1 MHLSSQTINHTP
13 EKSQVS
19 ARDKRPDGQ
28 LPQPHIQH
36 PTSRL
41 RTLAAVAMLLMAWS
55 VAWGQSTLTV
65 NDGTATSGYI
75 PMYGGYFDDFTK
87 SECII
92 PAASLTSMVGGRI
105 TAMTFYVSSFTL
117 NNGWANTHQQVFL
130 KEVGNTVLGGSYSG
144 TTGATIVFN
153 GQLPVP
159 TGNNTAYTINF
170 TTPYVYNGGNLLI
183 GVYNDDDG
191 SYNFAYWYG
200 VSGLASGVSAYGYN
214 GSSLDAASYN
224 ASNFLPK
231 VTFTYSSGLI
241 MANGLTQTIECGM
254 TYNFYDNG
262 GPTGNYTNI
271 NTTHTATFTSTGNIT
286 INFSQF
292 VTESTGSSNW
302 DNIKIYDGTVAT
314 GTPLVFGCTGWTNGL
329 NGAAAGFSQLL
340 ATGTDYTCTS
350 GTMTVVW
357 KADNTNNA
365 AGWAATITATGCPAP
380 DPCTPTLTSSTTTY
394 YISRFQTTGAN
405 TNINNTTSGTGA
417 SYSNFY
423 NSVAAVADVGATIGF
438 TITIAGG
445 GTHGSAIWIDWNR
458 NGTFETTERVWNTTS
473 YTSSPHTGSFT
484 IPTDADGD
492 YRMRVVSDCYGSN
505 PSNPCSAS
513 TGEFEDYKLTVGGC
527 TPRTASITGCSA
539 GDVTSGSNVT
549 LTGSVQTGAG
559 AITWSSGNPTVASVA
574 NGTVTALAPG
584 TTTIT
589 YTRAANGGY
598 CAASATCNINVVCA
612 TNTQPFAFSTTAGT
626 VTEDATLTIETGWLT
641 VPAGATVTSY
651 TSDNTSIATVTNAGV
666 VTGVSAGTAHITAT
680 IAQWTYNGVTY
691 CQRTTTNTF
700 TVTVT
705 GDGCAKV
712 GNETNQTSYSPI
724 YTYWAYYGYTQQ
736 IYTAAELTAAGACRG
751 VVSSIKFQYKG
762 RNSDPVNLT
771 VPIEIY
777 IGSTSQSDLSTEW
790 VTDGNLTLV
799 YNNSVTCSPGWM
811 NIPLSTPYEWDG
823 ESNIVIAIRTTG
835 SFTNYDY
842 YFYGTSIANMT
853 RYASNSSEMIALE
866 SNNVPGDLSGSTA
879 TYRPNVKFCIDCC
892 TERDAAAHITNSCPI
907 ELPYGS
913 TVQLNG
919 TVDIGAGDISWASSN
934 TDAATVSGSGL
945 VSAVTMGATTI
956 TYKRA
961 YDGTY
966 CPASTTCTVNVVV
979 PTPTVEQTD
988 DPLPECGDGNA
999 TLVASVPSVPAGYA
1013 FHWYSNSA
1021 CTTEI
1026 TSGVS
1031 GTNNNT
1037 LSYPASNTAQVWC
1050 RLEKPGAT
1058 TTQTFNYTGDIQ
1070 TYTVPADAESLTLEV
1085 WGAQGGSYNG
1095 TYSGGRGG
1103 YMKGTLANPTAG
1115 STLYVVV
1122 GGQPAAYTTTPTS
1135 TTGVNIPGGYNG
1147 GGSAVTHYYSSS
1159 GNIGWSLP
1167 QGGGGATHIATVD
1180 GLLNTMNTK
1189 QDKVL
1194 IVAGGGS
1201 GGVYCYGTGSVGL
1214 NGYTGFAGYAGGG
1227 STSDAYSDTYRA
1239 TQTAAGSNGS
1249 FGQGASLTTYANY
1262 RYGSSGG
1269 GGGWYGGGRNT
1280 YNDTYSEAVVHGHG
1294 GGSGHFNA
1302 ALTGTQETNGSR
1314 TGNGQAK
1321 ITAVVPLMTGSAAS
1335 VTVKCCGIDTQ
1346 VKISAP

>member
-28 LPQPHIQH
+28 LPYPHIQH

-41 RTLAAVAMLLMAWS
+41 RTLAAAALLLLGTT
-55 VAWGQSTLTV
+55 AWGQQALPYTYGFENNNLAT
-65 NDGTATSGYI
+65 DGWTQTTTNASSGIY
-75 PMYGGYFDDFTK
+75 
-87 SECII
+87 
-92 PAASLTSMVGGRI
+92 
-105 TAMTFYVSSFTL
+105 
-117 NNGWANTHQQVFL
+117 NTGAH
-130 KEVGNTVLGGSYSG
+130 GGSYHFRFQWSENPGYLRSPRLTGTESG
-144 TTGATIVFN
+144 VHLSFYYKNYGTSYVEQFQVGYTTANNTDPSTYTYGATIYGTSN
-153 GQLPVP
+153 WLQYETDLPA
-159 TGNNTAYTINF
+159 NTQYVAIKYIYTDGYYLMLDDFEF
-170 TTPYVYNGGNLLI
+170 T
-183 GVYNDDDG
+183 
-191 SYNFAYWYG
+191 
-200 VSGLASGVSAYGYN
+200 
-214 GSSLDAASYN
+214 SS
-224 ASNFLPK
+224 F
-231 VTFTYSSGLI
+231 SGLI
-241 MANGLTQTIECGM
+241 MANGLTQTIECAT

-292 VTESTGSSNW
+292 ETESTGSSNW

-423 NSVAAVADVGATIGF
+423 NSVAAVADAGATIGF

-492 YRMRVVSDCYGSN
+492 YRMRVVSDYLGSN
-505 PSNPCSAS
+505 PSNPCSAN
-513 TGEFEDYKLTVGGC
+513 TGEFEDYKLTVSGC
-527 TPRTASITGCSA
+527 TSRTASISGCPA
-539 GDVTSGSNVT
+539 VDVASGGTVQ
-549 LTGSVQTGAG
+549 LTGSVSAGGGAV
-559 AITWSSGNPTVASVA
+559 TWTSSSPAAATVSA
-574 NGTVTALAPG
+574 GGLVTALAPG

-589 YTRAANGGY
+589 YTRAANGAY

-712 GNETNQTSYSPI
+712 GNETNQTSDSPI

-892 TERDAAAHITNSCPI
+892 TERGAAAHITNSCPI

-919 TVDIGAGDISWASSN
+919 TVDVGVGDISWSSSN

-945 VSAVTMGATTI
+945 VSAVTMGSATI
-956 TYKRA
+956 TYRRA

-966 CPASTTCTVNVVV
+966 CAASTTCVVNVVV

-999 TLVASVPSVPAGYA
+999 TLVASVSSVPSGYT
-1013 FHWYSNSA
+1013 FHWYTNST
-1021 CTTEI
+1021 CTDEI
-1026 TSGVS
+1026 TAGVS

-1037 LSYPASNTAQVWC
+1037 LSYPATNATQVWC
-1050 RLEKPGAT
+1050 RLEKPGST
-1058 TTQTFNYTGDIQ
+1058 TTQTFDYTGEIQ

-1147 GGSAVTHYYSSS
+1147 GGSAVTHYYSLS

-1249 FGQGASLTTYANY
+1249 FGQGASLTTNANY

-1280 YNDTYSEAVVHGHG
+1280 FNDTYSEAVVHGHG

-1321 ITAVVPLMTGSAAS
+1321 ITADIPMMTGSAAS